1 MLTSNQVQATI
12 QGEAGHKTAFI
23 QLRQGEMVWWFPL
36 CFEVK
41 QPVEIIPA
49 GEVND
54 QHIRFHIKNNGAAV
68 TGNII
73 VNQGENAWQQA
84 IQLAGNAT
92 SGEIS
97 VPASY
102 LVPGSNRI
110 WVEWAEGQLH
120 TDTIMLN
127 WNIQASAE
135 DKFEKIDLS
144 TYYNEKVTNIFKQS
158 YLSPR
163 PQSATLQLPVQGIGN
178 WCYPLIQPV
187 IDDAGLR
194 KAAVNNEFVL
204 PQHIPFATPAD
215 TLAKNILFT
224 SKWDNYRDSAVVPIT
239 GHANHIYYLLAGS
252 TNPMQ
257 SRMVNGELRLHYKD
271 GSIDT
276 LTLTNPQNW
285 WPIEQ
290 DYFIDSVGF
299 TTDAPRPLRL
309 HLKTGKVYTTAA
321 EYTTIKGFSN
331 KAIDGGA
338 ATILDMPLDHNKEL
352 QSVSLHTFANDVVIG
367 LMSVTLAR

>member
-1 MLTSNQVQATI
+1 M
-12 QGEAGHKTAFI
+12 
-23 QLRQGEMVWWFPL
+23 WWFPL
-36 CFEVK
+36 CFEVTR
-41 QPVEIIPA
+41 PVEIIPA
-49 GEVND
+49 SEVND
-54 QHIRFHIKNNGAAV
+54 QHIRFRIKNNGAAV
-68 TGNII
+68 NGNII
-73 VNQGENAWQQA
+73 VNRGSTAWQQA
-84 IQLAGNAT
+84 IQLAANAI
-92 SGEIS
+92 SGDIS
-97 VPASY
+97 VPAAY
-102 LVPGSNRI
+102 LVPGSNHI
-110 WVEWAEGQLH
+110 WVEWDEGRSH
-120 TDTIMLN
+120 TDTSMLN
-127 WNIQASAE
+127 WNIQASTAS
-135 DKFEKIDLS
+135 KFEKIDLS
-144 TYYNEKVTNIFKQS
+144 GYYNDKVTNIFKQS

-163 PQSATLQLPVQGIGN
+163 PQSTTLQLPVQGIGN

-194 KAAVNNEFVL
+194 KAAINNEFVL
-204 PQHIPFATPAD
+204 PQHIPFATPTD

-224 SKWDNYRDSAVVPIT
+224 SKWDNYRDSAVVPLT
-239 GHANHIYYLLAGS
+239 GHAKHIYYLLAGS

-257 SRMVNGELRLHYKD
+257 TRLVNGELRVHYKD

-276 LTLTNPQNW
+276 LILTNPQNW